1 MGELRNPISLG
12 LPSPGFCVS
21 PTSGSSEPVDSL
33 ERTSRCVRALPPG
46 SSRPLVSAARPALTA
61 LMQMRIAAQL
71 ATISDQ
77 ISHDFHLDLDI
88 LQSRSREQ
96 RIDFARLLAMFL
108 CRKITGASFESVGA
122 HFRRDHSTVMHAF
135 RVIEQ
140 RTQRDAAFRLF
151 VGKLEQRI
159 LGTVQATPSL

>member
-1 MGELRNPISLG
+1 MGELRTSISLG
-12 LPSPGFCVS
+12 VPSPGFCMS
-21 PTSGSSEPVDSL
+21 PTSGASEPADSL
-33 ERTSRCVRALPPG
+33 ERTSRRVRAIATRQLA
-46 SSRPLVSAARPALTA
+46 PLVRAARPVLTA
-61 LMQMRIAAQL
+61 LKQMRIATQL

-108 CRKITGASFESVGA
+108 CRKITGASFESIGA
-122 HFRRDHSTVMHAF
+122 HFRRDHSTVIHAF

>member
-1 MGELRNPISLG
+1 MGELRNSTSLE
-12 LPSPGFCVS
+12 LPSTGFCMS
-21 PTSGSSEPVDSL
+21 PTFGAREPTDSL
-33 ERTSRCVRALPPG
+33 ERTSRRVRALSPG

-61 LMQMRIAAQL
+61 LMQMRIATQL

-108 CRKITGASFESVGA
+108 CRKITGASFESIGA
-122 HFRRDHSTVMHAF
+122 HFRRDHSTVIHAF
-135 RVIEQ
+135 RVIGQ

-151 VGKLEQRI
+151 VGRLEQRI
-159 LGTVQATPSL
+159 LGTSKQL